1 MRSTLWRVAVAIV
14 GGLLLAACA
23 PSASSSPDVVP
34 ANTEI
39 TVGDY
44 HTCAVTG
51 SGGLAC
57 WGDNSRGQIG
67 NGAMTETL
75 VPTEVQGLTSG
86 VAAASGGFHHT
97 CALTSA
103 GGVSCWGSGGRGQLG
118 NWTTVDSSIPIDVWG
133 LTSGVAA
140 ISAGSVH
147 TCALTGSGGVKCWGG
162 NNFGQLGDGTTT
174 DSSTPVDVSG
184 LASGVAAIAAGGR
197 LSCALTTGGG
207 VKCWGF
213 NAGSQ
218 SGAGTTTNISV
229 IAVDVSGLASGVA
242 AISAGDD
249 HACALTTAGG
259 VRCWGENDS
268 GQLGNGTTTASSVP
282 VDVQGLT
289 SGVSAIAAGGYHTC
303 ALRSGGEVLCWGQNG
318 AGELGDGTTT
328 ASSTPVDVS
337 GLGSDITRIAAGVHT
352 CALAK
357 DGVVRCWGFNGFG
370 QLGNG
375 TTTSSSVPVVVAFA
389 TR

>member
-1 MRSTLWRVAVAIV
+1 MRATLLRVATAIA

-34 ANTEI
+34 AITAI

-44 HTCAVTG
+44 HTCAITG

-57 WGDNSRGQIG
+57 WGDNSSGQIG
-67 NGAMTETL
+67 NSKMAETL
-75 VPTEVQGLTSG
+75 VPTEVQGLASG
-86 VAAASGGFHHT
+86 VAAASGGMHHT

-103 GGVSCWGSGGRGQLG
+103 GGVSCWGQNAGGALG
-118 NWTTVDSSIPIDVWG
+118 NWTTADSSIPIDVWG
-133 LTSGVAA
+133 LTSGAAA
-140 ISAGSVH
+140 ISAGSAH
-147 TCALTGSGGVKCWGG
+147 TCALTVNGGVKCWGR

-184 LASGVAAIAAGGR
+184 LASGVAAIGAGGR
-197 LSCALTTGGG
+197 LSCALTTGDG

-213 NAGSQ
+213 NAGGQ
-218 SGAGTTTNISV
+218 LGTGTTTHISSTP
-229 IAVDVSGLASGVA
+229 VDVPGLASGVA

-268 GQLGNGTTTASSVP
+268 GQLGNGTTTASRVP
-282 VDVQGLT
+282 VDVTGLT
-289 SGVSAIAAGGYHTC
+289 SGVSAIAAGCYHTC
-303 ALRSGGEVLCWGQNG
+303 ALRSGGEVMCWGQNG
-318 AGELGDGTTT
+318 AGQLGDGTTT
-328 ASSTPVDVS
+328 ASGSPVDVS
-337 GLGSDITRIAAGVHT
+337 GLGSDTTRIAAGVHT

-357 DGVVRCWGFNGFG
+357 DGVVRCWGFNAYG
-370 QLGNG
+370 QLGDG
-375 TTTSSSVPVVVAFA
+375 TTTSTSLPVVADFD
-389 TR
+389 TP